1 MMQDTVFIFLFPAD
15 NATIAS
21 LAAKDKNIYGSFH
34 NEEKFFRGKRLIQE
48 NLLGFYFS
56 KKKKR
61 VRKTAF
67 INLINNLN

>member
-34 NEEKFFRGKRLIQE
+34 NEEKFFQGKRLIAE
-48 NLLGFYFS
+48 NLLGFYFL
-56 KKKKR
+56 KKR
-61 VRKTAF
+61 KEYVKLLLST
-67 INLINNLN
+67 